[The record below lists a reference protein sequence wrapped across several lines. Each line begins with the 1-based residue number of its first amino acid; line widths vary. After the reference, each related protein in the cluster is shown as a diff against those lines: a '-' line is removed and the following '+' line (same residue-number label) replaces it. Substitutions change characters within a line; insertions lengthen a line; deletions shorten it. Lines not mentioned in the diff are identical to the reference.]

1 MAAEES
7 GGARREPP
15 HTLQGLLEMAVV
27 AGEARPEPREPIS
40 EERQRWLHAAVTEAL
55 GSTGTARAQLR
66 RCLRALGWGEPEPG
80 PEPEPRPE
88 PGHTEHPEPDHKK
101 PEPGPGHPEH
111 PELDHKKP
119 GPGLGHTEHPELDPE
134 LVEQALAELA
144 ELCESLDN
152 AIDFCSLG
160 GLGALLPLLA
170 DPRPNFRS
178 GAARALGAC
187 AQNLPEAQARALALG
202 ALPALLGG
210 LRGDPHPKAA
220 PALLFAISCLVRA
233 QPRGLQ
239 ELEALGGL
247 GALGEL
253 LGSPQPPLRARAAFL
268 LHCLL
273 REHPRLAEPLL
284 SQGLVARAAA
294 LLRSRHDGAH
304 EHGLGTLWALA
315 SGSPEG
321 LRQCRDPALGL
332 EPLLRERRRSLRGLE
347 QFQEE
352 LEFCERLLQL
362 CFETPP
368 EESAMDR

>member
-101 PEPGPGHPEH
+101 PEPGPGHPELDHTKPEPGHNKPGHPEH

-152 AIDFCSLG
+152 AIG
-160 GLGALLPLLA
+160 
-170 DPRPNFRS
+170 
-178 GAARALGAC
+178 
-187 AQNLPEAQARALALG
+187 
-202 ALPALLGG
+202 
-210 LRGDPHPKAA
+210 
-220 PALLFAISCLVRA
+220 LVRA

>member
-1 MAAEES
+1 
-7 GGARREPP
+7 
-15 HTLQGLLEMAVV
+15 MAVV

-66 RCLRALGWGEPEPG
+66 RCLRALGRPEPEPEPG
-80 PEPEPRPE
+80 KPGHPEQPELEHTEPE
-88 PGHTEHPEPDHKK
+88 PGHTR
-101 PEPGPGHPEH
+101 PGHPEQ
-111 PELDHKKP
+111 PEL
-119 GPGLGHTEHPELDPE
+119 EQPELDPE
-134 LVEQALAELA
+134 LAQQALAELA

-152 AIDFCSLG
+152 AIG
-160 GLGALLPLLA
+160 
-170 DPRPNFRS
+170 
-178 GAARALGAC
+178 
-187 AQNLPEAQARALALG
+187 
-202 ALPALLGG
+202 
-210 LRGDPHPKAA
+210 
-220 PALLFAISCLVRA
+220 LVRA
-233 QPRGLQ
+233 QPQGLQ
-239 ELEALGGL
+239 QLEALGGL
-247 GALGEL
+247 GVLGEL

-273 REHPRLAEPLL
+273 REHPRLTEPLL
-284 SQGLVARAAA
+284 SQGSVPRAAA

-332 EPLLRERRRSLRGLE
+332 EPLLRERRRILRGLE

-362 CFETPP
+362 CFP